1 MAFLQLSKVYVIHL
15 KLFIFQQTKTKTESS
30 YSIPTTFVCNWNIY
44 DKQNVKKQSDSPI
57 SVICLVDTIILFFK
71 YVNFVD

>member
-15 KLFIFQQTKTKTESS
+15 KLFIFQQAKTKTESS
-30 YSIPTTFVCNWNIY
+30 YSIPTTFVCNWKIY

-57 SVICLVDTIILFFK
+57 SVICLVDTIILFFL
-71 YVNFVD
+71 ND

>member
-15 KLFIFQQTKTKTESS
+15 KLFIFQQAKTKTESS
-30 YSIPTTFVCNWNIY
+30 YSIPTTFVCNWKIY

-57 SVICLVDTIILFFK
+57 SVICYVDTIILFFK